1 MNRDLDQ
8 WMTPDWAAVELV
20 ERYFGD
26 LTLCD
31 QVIEPSC
38 GDGAFLRALPSHVP
52 VTGIEVDAE
61 LAAVAKATSGRHVII
76 GDFLTAEL
84 PCAPAVILG
93 NPPFRSSIVRAF
105 LDRAWRLLPSG
116 GRCAFILPAYTF
128 QTASAV
134 VDLNDR
140 WGIRQDMLP
149 RNLFE
154 RLRLPLCFAQFVKER
169 HGRLIG
175 FALYGEAQA
184 VNRLERRYRAL
195 LAAGQRSAWSAVT
208 RAALEA
214 LGGCAD
220 LPAIYREIEGFRP
233 TTNRFW
239 QAKVR
244 QTVQRIAVRVGP
256 ARWALPKEQAA

>member
-1 MNRDLDQ
+1 MNPELDQ
-8 WMTPDWAAVELV
+8 WMTPDWAAAELV
-20 ERYFGD
+20 DRYFGD

-31 QVIEPSC
+31 QVLEPSC

-52 VTGIEVDAE
+52 VVGVEFDPA
-61 LAAVAKATSGRHVII
+61 LAAIARATSGRQVVV
-76 GDFLTAEL
+76 GDFLTVEV

-93 NPPFRSSIVRAF
+93 NPPFRNSIVRAF
-105 LDRAWRLLPSG
+105 LDRAWSLLPTG

-134 VDLNDR
+134 VDLQAR
-140 WGIRQDMLP
+140 WGIQQDMLP
-149 RNLFE
+149 RNLFG

-175 FALYGEAQA
+175 FALYGEADA
-184 VNRLERRYRAL
+184 VNRLQRRYRAL
-195 LAAGQRSAWSAVT
+195 LAAGERSAWAAVA

-220 LPAIYREIEGFRP
+220 LPAIYREVEGCRP

-244 QTVQRIAVRVGP
+244 QVVQRIAVRVGP
-256 ARWALPKEQAA
+256 GRWALLKEQAA